1 MLVENLEILMYWQD
15 CYMHTYLRTMKMMF
29 VIFSCSQTVQNI
41 LLWSSSKWSQCSD
54 NFFYFKYNYL
64 SYIISAVYNSCQ
76 GCCFHHYICVC
87 LVCQQNNSKSCGQIP
102 MNFLK
107 GGMW

>member
-41 LLWSSSKWSQCSD
+41 LLWSSS
-54 NFFYFKYNYL
+54 
-64 SYIISAVYNSCQ
+64 
-76 GCCFHHYICVC
+76 
-87 LVCQQNNSKSCGQIP
+87 
-102 MNFLK
+102 
-107 GGMW
+107 